1 MFLENR
7 ELRIRIHNKKKDENK
22 DEIPETTIEELTED
36 SANYIEDV
44 GKELIKYFAIAAVT
58 AYVVIKA
65 VDTASKIAV
74 KKTKSADNEE

>member
-7 ELRIRIHNKKKDENK
+7 ELRVRIHNKKKDK
-22 DEIPETTIEELTED
+22 DETPETTVEELTEE
-36 SANYIEDV
+36 SANLIEDV